1 MMRQDEYQACDA
13 LELAARVAGGEITPE
28 ELLETALARLEACN
42 PHLNAVVIPMVEQA
56 RATLSAG
63 LPKGPFRGVPFLLKD
78 LYQLYAGVRTTNG
91 CRLCEDFVPDID
103 SELVRRYKDAGL
115 VIFGKTHSPEF
126 GITTTSESRL
136 FGQTRNPWNPEH
148 STGGSSGG
156 SAAAVAAGIV
166 PAAHASDGGGS
177 IRIPAACCGVF
188 GMKPTR
194 ARVPLGPE
202 VGEGW
207 SGMSVVHAVTRS
219 VRDSAALLDASQG
232 AAPGDPYWAPPP
244 ARPFLREVEEVQQ
257 AEQAQTGRL
266 RIALQT
272 ESFNG
277 SAVHPDCAAAARD
290 AASLC
295 EELGHVVEERPLQ
308 VDVEVVGEASRVII
322 GANLRASVEDRARAL
337 GRELCAEDVE
347 PATWA
352 MVQLAASAEAAEYA
366 RALKVIHGAGRRVA
380 AFLDDVDLLLS
391 PTMCIPPARLGELSL
406 STGDLMKMLGRLMA
420 STGFTQLFNISGNPA
435 MSVPLHWN
443 AAGLPIGVQF
453 AGRFGDEATLFRL
466 AAELERARPWFERR
480 PPV

>member
-1 MMRQDEYQACDA
+1 MRQDEYRACDA
-13 LELAARVAGGEITPE
+13 LELAARVAGGDLTPE
-28 ELLETALARLEACN
+28 ELLEAALARLEACN
-42 PHLNAVVIPMVEQA
+42 PRLNAVVILMVEQA
-56 RATLSAG
+56 RAALSAG
-63 LPKGPFRGVPFLLKD
+63 LPEGPFRGVPFLLKD

-91 CRLCEDFVPDID
+91 CRLFEDFVPDID
-103 SELVRRYKDAGL
+103 SELVQRYKGAGL

-126 GITTTSESRL
+126 GITTTSESQL
-136 FGQTRNPWNPEH
+136 FGQTRNPWNPDH
-148 STGGSSGG
+148 SAGGSSGG

-166 PAAHASDGGGS
+166 PVAHASDGGGS

-207 SGMSVVHAVTRS
+207 SGMSVVHAVSRS
-219 VRDSAALLDASQG
+219 VRDSAALLDATHG

-244 ARPFLREVEEVQQ
+244 ARPFLPDVER
-257 AEQAQTGRL
+257 AQRDRPGRL

-277 SAVHPDCAAAARD
+277 SAVHSDCAAAARD

-295 EELGHVVEERPLQ
+295 EELGHVVEERSLQ
-308 VDVEVVGEASRVII
+308 VDVEAVGEATRVII
-322 GANLRASVEDRARAL
+322 GANLRASIEDRARAL
-337 GRELCAEDVE
+337 GRELRPEDVE
-347 PATWA
+347 AATWA

-366 RALKVIHGAGRRVA
+366 RALKVIHGVGRRVA
-380 AFLDDVDLLLS
+380 AFFDEVDLLLS

-406 STGDLMKMLGRLMA
+406 STGDLMGLLGQLMA
-420 STGFTQLFNISGNPA
+420 TTGFTQLFNVSGNPA

-466 AAELERARPWFERR
+466 AAQLERARPW
-480 PPV
+480 PQPSGPW

>member
-1 MMRQDEYQACDA
+1 MRQDEYQACDA
-13 LELAARVAGGEITPE
+13 LELAARVADGELAPE
-28 ELLETALARLEACN
+28 ELLETALVRLEACN
-42 PHLNAVVIPMVEQA
+42 PRLNAVVIPMVEQA
-56 RATLSAG
+56 RAALSAG
-63 LPKGPFRGVPFLLKD
+63 LPAGPFRGVPFLLKD

-91 CRLCEDFVPDID
+91 CRLFADFVPDID
-103 SELVRRYKDAGL
+103 SELVRRYKGAGL

-126 GITTTSESRL
+126 GITTTSESQL
-136 FGQTRNPWNPEH
+136 FGQTHNPWNLDH
-148 STGGSSGG
+148 SAGGSSGG

-177 IRIPAACCGVF
+177 IRIPAACCGLF

-194 ARVPLGPE
+194 ARVPVGPE

-219 VRDSAALLDASQG
+219 VRDSAALLDVGQG
-232 AAPGDPYWAPPP
+232 PAPGDPYWAPPP
-244 ARPFLREVEEVQQ
+244 ERPFLQEVQEAQ
-257 AEQAQTGRL
+257 QAQEPRRL

-290 AASLC
+290 AAALC
-295 EELGHVVEERPLQ
+295 EELGHIVEEQPLQ
-308 VDVEVVGEASRVII
+308 VDTEAVGEATRVII
-322 GANLRASVEDRARAL
+322 GANLRASIEDRAKAL
-337 GRELCAEDVE
+337 GRELRPEDVE
-347 PATWA
+347 SATWA
-352 MVQLAASAEAAEYA
+352 MVQLAASAEAAQYA
-366 RALKVIHGAGRRVA
+366 RALKVIHGVGRRVA
-380 AFLDDVDLLLS
+380 AFLEEVDLLLT
-391 PTMCIPPARLGELSL
+391 PTMCTPPAKLGELSL
-406 STGDLMKMLGRLMA
+406 STSDLMALLGRLMA
-420 STGFTQLFNISGNPA
+420 STGFTQLFNIAGNPA

-480 PPV
+480 PPC

>member
-1 MMRQDEYQACDA
+1 M
-13 LELAARVAGGEITPE
+13 
-28 ELLETALARLEACN
+28 
-42 PHLNAVVIPMVEQA
+42 
-56 RATLSAG
+56 
-63 LPKGPFRGVPFLLKD
+63 
-78 LYQLYAGVRTTNG
+78 
-91 CRLCEDFVPDID
+91 PDID
-103 SELVRRYKDAGL
+103 SELVRRYKGAGL

-136 FGQTRNPWNPEH
+136 FGQTHNPWNPEH
-148 STGGSSGG
+148 SAGGSSGG

-219 VRDSAALLDASQG
+219 VRDSAALLDVGQGPAS
-232 AAPGDPYWAPPP
+232 GDPYWAPPP
-244 ARPFLREVEEVQQ
+244 ERPFLREVRRGPRSSSSPG
-257 AEQAQTGRL
+257 A
-266 RIALQT
+266 
-272 ESFNG
+272 
-277 SAVHPDCAAAARD
+277 CASPSRPRASTARPSTPT
-290 AASLC
+290 ARRPPATPPSLC

-308 VDVEVVGEASRVII
+308 VDVEAVGEATRVII
-322 GANLRASVEDRARAL
+322 GANLRASIEDRAKAL
-337 GRELCAEDVE
+337 GRELRPEDVE
-347 PATWA
+347 SATWA
-352 MVQLAASAEAAEYA
+352 MVQLAASAEAAQYA

-380 AFLDDVDLLLS
+380 AFLEPVDLLLT

-406 STGDLMKMLGRLMA
+406 STTDLMDLLGRLMA
-420 STGFTQLFNISGNPA
+420 STGFTQLFNVAGNPA

-466 AAELERARPWFERR
+466 AAELELARPWFERR
-480 PPV
+480 PPI